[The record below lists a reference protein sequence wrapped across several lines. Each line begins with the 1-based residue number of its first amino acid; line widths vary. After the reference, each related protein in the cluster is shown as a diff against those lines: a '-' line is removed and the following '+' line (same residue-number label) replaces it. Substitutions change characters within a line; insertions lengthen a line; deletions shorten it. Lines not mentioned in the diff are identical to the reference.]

1 MKDTSHIIDDLAK
14 LAGGAAGIAGSLQQ
28 QIRSDIKTRIDD
40 MASQMDLVPREDFD
54 RLEALIQTL
63 ESRIEE
69 LENKK

>member
-1 MKDTSHIIDDLAK
+1 MKNPEHLIDDIAK

-54 RLEALIQTL
+54 RLEALVQTL
-63 ESRIEE
+63 EARITE
-69 LENKK
+69 LDNKK